1 MMKSSKEMAE
11 IWNVSE
17 RTVTTFCK
25 SGKVPGAIKEGRTW
39 KIPEDAKKPADGRV
53 MSGRYVKKNIKNTIK
68 ALPIGISDYVR
79 AQSEYYYVDKKVFF

>member
-25 SGKVPGAIKEGRTW
+25 SGKVPG
-39 KIPEDAKKPADGRV
+39 
-53 MSGRYVKKNIKNTIK
+53 RYRKMQRNRPMVV
-68 ALPIGISDYVR
+68 LCP
-79 AQSEYYYVDKKVFF
+79 VDT

>member
-25 SGKVPGAIKEGRTW
+25 SGKVPGAIKE
-39 KIPEDAKKPADGRV
+39 EH
-53 MSGRYVKKNIKNTIK
+53 GRYRKMQRNRPMVV
-68 ALPIGISDYVR
+68 LCP
-79 AQSEYYYVDKKVFF
+79 VDT